1 MTNISTNTKYDAKEK
16 SYKLISEE
24 KNILSTVDGEFT
36 NSIRFD
42 GKSYWAYDYQGFPI
56 IKSMKNVLFSD
67 SILRDDLVWMKK
79 GDENL
84 SQRFKVKMEE
94 IQRND
99 KKLREKNSKIV
110 KK

>member
-1 MTNISTNTKYDAKEK
+1 M
-16 SYKLISEE
+16 
-24 KNILSTVDGEFT
+24 KNI
-36 NSIRFD
+36 
-42 GKSYWAYDYQGFPI
+42 
-56 IKSMKNVLFSD
+56 LFSD

-79 GDENL
+79 GDETL

-99 KKLREKNSKIV
+99 KKLREKNLKIN